1 MISSSRPRSEAGR
14 TRDNVVRSAWAL
26 ASLGVVVTAW
36 QVLHAWSGLPE
47 RILPAPTTIV
57 TSAAAS
63 WPSLRAAA
71 WATGIEGIAGMLV
84 GIAAGVI
91 IALATS
97 LWPRVSHVA
106 MPILVV
112 SQTIPLV
119 AIAPLM
125 VIWMGFT
132 MASKIV
138 VVAVFTAFP
147 VAIALLRGL
156 GHVPSSL
163 TDPLAVAGASPLWI
177 LIHARLPWAHTHLF
191 SGIRIAATYAFAS
204 AATAEFMG
212 AKRGLGVF
220 LLSAQSSFR
229 TDLVFAGAGT
239 LVLMT
244 LLLYALVAAAEAV
257 TSRRSLPSPWKR
269 TKGSRSVVPGRI
281 DIADVSKTYRSS
293 RGNVRALE
301 RASLGVAEGK
311 IAAVVGPSGCGKS
324 TLLRIAAGL
333 EQADHALGH
342 AQADSSVSCALMPQS
357 DSLVPWLS
365 VRDNVALPHVL
376 AGVLKRDARAQAQAA
391 LEGLALGSFSSHRP
405 DELSGGMRARVAFAR
420 TMLTP
425 ASAILLDEPF
435 GALDAL
441 TRADVCDWLAG
452 ILDEES
458 RTTVIVTHD
467 IREAVQLADTVHVMS
482 GRPGYITDVIP
493 IDLPHPRG
501 RGTRRLERFHALCAR
516 VEDALTNT
524 DARTEHEGTPC
535 QSHE

>member
-1 MISSSRPRSEAGR
+1 MTSSRSRTPAAARARDRAARAAG
-14 TRDNVVRSAWAL
+14 AL
-26 ASLGVVVTAW
+26 ASLTAVTAAW
-36 QVLHAWSGLPE
+36 QLIHHWTGLPD

-57 TSAAAS
+57 ASAQAS
-63 WPSLRAAA
+63 WPSLSAAA
-71 WATGIEGIAGMLV
+71 WATCLEGIAGMAA
-84 GIAAGVI
+84 GIAAGI
-91 IALATS
+91 LIAFTTS
-97 LWPRVSHVA
+97 LWPCLTHVA

-119 AIAPLM
+119 AVAPLM

-147 VAIALLRGL
+147 VALALLRGL
-156 GHVPSSL
+156 RRVPASL
-163 TDPLAVAGASPLWI
+163 TDPLAVAGASRAWI
-177 LIHARLPWAHTHLF
+177 LLHARLPWAHTHLF

-229 TDLVFAGAGT
+229 TDLVFAGAGA

-244 LLLYALVAAAEAV
+244 LLLYAIVAAAEAL
-257 TSRRSLPSPWKR
+257 TARRSLPCAWR
-269 TKGSRSVVPGRI
+269 RSRRRRDVASERI
-281 DIADVSKTYRSS
+281 ELSGIAKTYRSS
-293 RGNVRALE
+293 RGKVRALAGADLVVE
-301 RASLGVAEGK
+301 EGR

-324 TLLRIAAGL
+324 TLIRIAAGL
-333 EQADHALGH
+333 ESADGQPGAGS
-342 AQADSSVSCALMPQS
+342 QSRSVSCALMPQS
-357 DSLVPWLS
+357 DSLAPWLS
-365 VRDNVALPHVL
+365 VRDNVALPLVL
-376 AGVLKRDARAQAQAA
+376 AGSSTRDALKQA
-391 LEGLALGSFSSHRP
+391 EEALGNLGLSSFASHRP

-425 ASAILLDEPF
+425 AAAILLDEPF

-441 TRADVCDWLAG
+441 TRARVCDWLAG
-452 ILDEES
+452 VLHEDP
-458 RTTVIVTHD
+458 RTSVIVTHD
-467 IREAVQLADTVHVMS
+467 ILEAVQLADVVHVMS
-482 GRPGYITDVIP
+482 ERPGRITDTIR

-516 VEDALTNT
+516 VEDALTTT
-524 DARTEHEGTPC
+524 DGREQHQGTTC